1 MKMQSIEDLMY
12 TGLTYVYN
20 FEQQVS
26 KEASKMA
33 EASSNPELKEMFEK
47 SVTQGQKYAER
58 IEQTFSKLGKKADTQ
73 ENPIAKA
80 MIDEVENMI
89 ANTESSPVRD
99 AALIVAVNQQQAY
112 RVAAYGSFR
121 TFAELLG
128 KDDATEQMQQSLDEC
143 KTGDEK
149 FTKLANS
156 QINQDA
162 AQGAVA
168 A

>member
-12 TGLTYVYN
+12 TGLTYVHD

-33 EASSNPELKEMFEK
+33 EASTNPELKEMFEK

-58 IEQTFSKLGKKADTQ
+58 IQQTFTKLGKKADAN

-89 ANTESSPVRD
+89 ANTDPSPVRD

-112 RVAAYGSFR
+112 RVASYGSFR

-128 KDDATEQMQQSLDEC
+128 KNDAVEQMKQSLEEC
-143 KTGDEK
+143 KAGDEK
-149 FTKLANS
+149 FTQLANS
-156 QINQDA
+156 KVNQEA
-162 AQGAVA
+162 AQSAVA

>member
-12 TGLTYVYN
+12 TGLTYTYD

-26 KEASKMA
+26 KESSKMA

-58 IEQTFSKLGKKADTQ
+58 IQQTFAHLGKKPDTNQ
-73 ENPIAKA
+73 NHIAKA

-89 ANTESSPVRD
+89 ANTDASPVRD

-112 RVAAYGSFR
+112 RVSVYGSFSAY
-121 TFAELLG
+121 AELLG
-128 KDDATEQMQQSLDEC
+128 KSDAGEQMKQSLEEC
-143 KTGDEK
+143 KAGDEK
-149 FTKLANS
+149 FTQLANS
-156 QINQDA
+156 KINQEA
-162 AQGAVA
+162 AQSAVSA
-168 A
+168 